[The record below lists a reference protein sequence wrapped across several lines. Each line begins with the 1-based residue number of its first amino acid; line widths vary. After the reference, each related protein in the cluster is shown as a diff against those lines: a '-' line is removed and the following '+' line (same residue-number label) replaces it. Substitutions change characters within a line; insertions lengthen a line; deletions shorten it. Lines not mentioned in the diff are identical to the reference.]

1 MAKKKSPA
9 ELKEEGVALGEKIAQ
24 ARKKPYKFAL
34 SIGKEGLVL
43 ETDLK
48 KSPDILWRN
57 AKKAGGGPKGAMGM
71 MSVKGKIIELDC
83 TDDSA
88 PQNLPKLA
96 KKFFAERGQ
105 PYKFVIKTPAGE
117 LSDDDNEEEEELQ
130 MASPPEEEEEELQ
143 MAVPPRGD
151 APPPEETAPPSAS
164 DEDAVDE
171 ETREAVEEVT
181 GESPQEQTEASED
194 SGEDADDDTE
204 DALREVLQK
213 EFEGLSGDIEAARQG
228 TNPGMVKKT
237 DALVEMF
244 GKQIGGDLKKS
255 ASVLSLLKAT
265 LKEAGGGAEA
275 TPAAGQAEGGAPD
288 PAAAEARKSQLE
300 ELEKGVDALL
310 AEFA

>member
-34 SIGKEGLVL
+34 SIGKEGLIL

-71 MSVKGKIIELDC
+71 MSVKGKIIELTC
-83 TDDSA
+83 EDDSA
-88 PQNLPKLA
+88 PQNLPKMA

-105 PYKFVIKTPAGE
+105 PYKFVIITPAGE
-117 LSDDDNEEEEELQ
+117 LSDDEDEDEEELQ
-130 MASPPEEEEEELQ
+130 MAAPS
-143 MAVPPRGD
+143 RGD

-164 DEDAVDE
+164 EDEAVDE
-171 ETREAVEEVT
+171 ETREAVEEAT
-181 GESPQEQTEASED
+181 GESVEQEQTEVAEEPAGGAG
-194 SGEDADDDTE
+194 GEDTE
-204 DALREVLQK
+204 DALREVLRK
-213 EFEGLSGDIEAARQG
+213 EFEDLSGDIETAKQ
-228 TNPGMVKKT
+228 NPNAGMAKKT
-237 DALVEMF
+237 GALVDMF
-244 GKQIGGDLKKS
+244 SKQIDGDLKKS

-265 LKEAGGGAEA
+265 LKDAVGGAQA
-275 TPAAGQAEGGAPD
+275 APAAAPAAGSAD
-288 PAAAEARKSQLE
+288 PEAAQNRRSQLE